1 VNNKIVGNLGEKIAE
16 KILKNSGY
24 KIIDKNFKCSIG
36 EIDIITEKDN
46 NLIFIEVKT
55 RTSIK
60 YGCPSDA
67 VNFYKR
73 NKIIKV
79 AQTFIMLNK
88 KYINFSIRFD
98 VFEIFL
104 KPSTFELNKI
114 NHIKNAFTL

>member
-1 VNNKIVGNLGEKIAE
+1 MNNKIVGNLGEKIAE

>member
-1 VNNKIVGNLGEKIAE
+1 MNNKIVGNLGEKIAE
-16 KILKNSGY
+16 KILKDSGY

-60 YGCPSDA
+60 YGSPSDA